1 MGEFPNRATQFS
13 KERQPEKEKRCV
25 PKVHGKTILKRFLSI
40 EMDSEN
46 PVTGETE
53 RLSVAEVIYLK
64 QIAKAMNEGDFQSFK
79 ELCDRFEGK
88 TQASVNID
96 AEVKNKVIRVGF
108 KKPEELEETEEK
120 EED

>member
-1 MGEFPNRATQFS
+1 MGEFPNKATQFS
-13 KERQPEKEKRCV
+13 KERQPEKRNV
-25 PKVHGKTILKRFLSI
+25 PRVHGKTILKRFLSI
-40 EMDSEN
+40 EMDYEN

-53 RLSVAEVIYLK
+53 RLSVAEIMYLK
-64 QIAKAMNEGDFQSFK
+64 QIAKSINDSDFQSFK
-79 ELCDRFEGK
+79 ELCDRHEGK

>member
-1 MGEFPNRATQFS
+1 MAEFPNKATQFS
-13 KERQPEKEKRCV
+13 KDRQPDPEKRCV
-25 PKVHGKTILKRFLSI
+25 PRVHGKTILKRFLSI

-53 RLSVAEVIYLK
+53 RLSVADIIYLK

-96 AEVKNKVIRVGF
+96 AEVKSKVVRVGF
-108 KKPEELEETEEK
+108 KKKDSEPDG
-120 EED
+120 ED